1 MDTKSQVFWDGETG
15 WWGGGGGGGGGVGGQ
30 SILSLPHDLTHIMS
44 TTIMKTVF
52 QLLILPLS
60 FLSAKTKGIS

>member
-15 WWGGGGGGGGGVGGQ
+15 WWGGGGGGGGGVGGNQ
-30 SILSLPHDLTHIMS
+30 SYLYPHDLTHIMS
-44 TTIMKTVF
+44 TIMKTVF